1 MVIMTELRSSCS
13 QDHSARG
20 GQEAERIF
28 TSHFNRLALD
38 PCTPEKV
45 EILDTTLRDGEQT
58 PGVALSMD
66 DKVRI
71 AQLLD
76 ELGVDVI
83 EAGFP
88 RTSKGEQ
95 EAIRKI
101 SSLGL
106 RAKVCGFA
114 RCSREDIDSA
124 VDNGVDYV
132 HTFIA
137 TSEGHMKNK
146 LKMTREQVKARAV
159 DAVEYAR
166 SRGVTVEFSCE
177 DGTRTELDFLK
188 EMHVAVQEAGVHKIN
203 LPDTVGTMSPAA
215 MEYLVSEVM
224 KVTKVPLSIH
234 CHDDFGLAVAN
245 SMAAVRKGA
254 RQVHVC
260 VNGLGER
267 AGNAALEEVVMSLLA
282 FLNVRTNVDTRKLG
296 MTSRAVA
303 RMTGVPVPDTKAIVG
318 NNAFAHESGIHVHGV
333 LKDPS
338 TYEAFSPELV
348 GMQRNIVMG
357 KHTGAHSVK
366 EKLGEYGV
374 CLPEDMLA
382 TVVEKIKTLAE
393 SGKEVDDAELVA
405 LALHIQGQA
414 DQGHQHVKLK
424 EFTVFTGMNITP
436 TSTVVIEV
444 DGKMV
449 RSSDVGIGPVDAA
462 LNAIRTAVSENI
474 SLVEYRLNAITG
486 GSDALCEVTV
496 KLRMN
501 GDQKVMSVG
510 KSIGSD
516 IVLTSVNAAMAAI
529 DRLLARHRS

>member
-1 MVIMTELRSSCS
+1 MTELRSSCS
-13 QDHSARG
+13 QDSGAHG
-20 GQEAERIF
+20 GYEAGRIF

-38 PCTPEKV
+38 PSTPERV
-45 EILDTTLRDGEQT
+45 EVLDTTLRDGEQT
-58 PGVALSMD
+58 PGVALSID

-95 EAIRKI
+95 EAIRRI
-101 SSLGL
+101 ASLGL
-106 RAKVCGFA
+106 KAKVCGLA
-114 RCSREDIDSA
+114 RCSREDVDSA
-124 VDNGVDYV
+124 VDSGVDYV
-132 HTFIA
+132 HAFIA
-137 TSEGHMKNK
+137 TSEAHMKHK

-177 DGTRTELDFLK
+177 DGTRTDLDFLK
-188 EMHVAVQEAGVHKIN
+188 EMHIAVQEAGVHKIN

-215 MEYLVSEVM
+215 MEYLVAEVM

-245 SMAAVRKGA
+245 SLAAVRKGA

-267 AGNAALEEVVMSLLA
+267 AGNAALEEVVMGLLA
-282 FLNVRTNVDTRKLG
+282 LLNVRTNIDTRKLG
-296 MTSRAVA
+296 MTCRSVA
-303 RMTGVPVPDTKAIVG
+303 RMTGIPIPDTKAIVG

-333 LKDPS
+333 LSDPS
-338 TYEAFSPELV
+338 TYEALSPELV

-357 KHTGAHSVK
+357 KHSGAHSVK
-366 EKLGEYGV
+366 EKLAEYGIS
-374 CLPEDMLA
+374 LPEGMLS
-382 TVVEKIKTLAE
+382 TVVEKVKSLAE

-414 DQGHQHVKLK
+414 EKERQHVKLK
-424 EFTVFTGMNITP
+424 EFAVFTGMNITP
-436 TSTVVIEV
+436 TSTVAIEV
-444 DGKMV
+444 DGKQV
-449 RSSDVGIGPVDAA
+449 RSSNVGIGPVDAA

-474 SLVEYRLNAITG
+474 SLVEYKLNAITG

-496 KLRMN
+496 KMRMN
-501 GDQKVMSVG
+501 DDQKVMSVG

-516 IVLTSVNAAMAAI
+516 IVLTSVDAAMGAI
-529 DRLLARHRS
+529 DRLLARHRE

>member
-1 MVIMTELRSSCS
+1 VVIVTELRSSCS
-13 QDHSARG
+13 QDYSARG
-20 GQEAERIF
+20 GNEADRIF

-38 PCTPEKV
+38 PATPEKV
-45 EILDTTLRDGEQT
+45 GILDTTLRDGEQT
-58 PGVALSMD
+58 PGVALSLD

-95 EAIRKI
+95 EAIRRI

-106 RAKVCGFA
+106 RAKVCGLA
-114 RCSREDIDSA
+114 RCSKEDIDSA
-124 VDNGVDYV
+124 VDSGVNYV

-166 SRGVTVEFSCE
+166 SRGVIVEFSCE
-177 DGTRTELDFLK
+177 DGTRTDLDFLK

-224 KVTKVPLSIH
+224 KVTKVPLSAH

-245 SMAAVRKGA
+245 SLAAVRKGA

-260 VNGLGER
+260 INGLGER
-267 AGNAALEEVVMSLLA
+267 AGNAALEEVVMGLLA
-282 FLNVRTNVDTRKLG
+282 FMNTRTNVDTRKLG
-296 MTSRAVA
+296 MTSRAVS
-303 RMTGVPVPDTKAIVG
+303 RMTGMAIPDTKAIVG

-348 GMQRNIVMG
+348 GMQRNIVIG

-366 EKLGEYGV
+366 EKLGQYGI
-374 CLPEDMLA
+374 CLPDDMLGS
-382 TVVEKIKTLAE
+382 VVEKIKRLAE

-405 LALHIQGQA
+405 LAMHIQGQA
-414 DQGHQHVKLK
+414 DKERRHVKLK

-436 TSTVVIEV
+436 TSTVIIEV
-444 DGKMV
+444 DGKTV
-449 RSSDVGIGPVDAA
+449 RSSEVGIGPVDAA
-462 LNAIRTAVSENI
+462 LNAIRSAVSESI
-474 SLVEYRLNAITG
+474 TLVEYRLNAITG

-501 GDQKVMSVG
+501 GDEKVMSVG

-516 IVLTSVNAAMAAI
+516 IVLTSVDAAMGAV
-529 DRLLARHRS
+529 DRLLSRHKT